1 MKKLEILFRYCKPVF
16 LTGLIFG
23 FCISQVCAQ
32 ETQQIQEAK
41 ENYSF
46 LEQPAKKISLDFKDA
61 SLKDIL
67 KALSIQAGVN
77 FIASQEIEDRTVT
90 LYFDKISVKEAM
102 DKLFKANNLDYEYDE
117 VAKIILVKKE
127 EPRIE
132 TITKIFPLK
141 YARVSNS
148 PIQAEINQNL
158 RKEGG
163 GESGGVG
170 ITAIIGKLLS
180 EKGSII
186 EDPRTNSIIVTDF
199 PNRFNAITEAIKEL
213 DVPVPQVMLEVEM
226 LDVSKQLVDKLGF
239 DFGAN
244 PITLILPGEFAH
256 EGMRFFI
263 GSLTRRENSKIDDSG
278 VQGSVILGTTYGG
291 LLDLLRQRT
300 DTKYLARPR
309 ILTLNNETAEIK
321 IEANSLIGLEPEL
334 GGEYSDKV
342 TGYETER
349 ETTGISLR
357 VTPQINTE
365 TGEITMF
372 IYPRVREARDSAV
385 QPETPMAGQTA
396 YQDVEE
402 RGTKAVVKVRDGET
416 IIAGGLIHG
425 KKIETFSKVPL
436 LGDIPFLG
444 ALFKHKNKEKDIERE
459 LLVFITP
466 HIIRDTGLYPASSIS
481 AILSSREQ
489 EMPSREA
496 RARSLSIERALDNLE

>member
-1 MKKLEILFRYCKPVF
+1 VKKLEILFRYWKPVF

-32 ETQQIQEAK
+32 EAQQAQEAK

-90 LYFDKISVKEAM
+90 LYLDKVSVKEAM
-102 DKLFKANNLDYEYDE
+102 DKLFKANNLDYEYDQ

-158 RKEGG
+158 RKEDD
-163 GESGGVG
+163 GESGGAG
-170 ITAIIGKLLS
+170 IAAIIGKLLS

-199 PNRFNAITEAIKEL
+199 PNRFNTIMEAIKEL

-239 DFGAN
+239 DFGTN
-244 PITLILPGEFAH
+244 PITLMLPGEFAH
-256 EGMRFFI
+256 RGARFFI
-263 GSLTRRENSKIDDSG
+263 GSLTRRESSKIDDSG
-278 VQGSVILGTTYGG
+278 AQGSVIFGTTYGG

-300 DTKYLARPR
+300 DTRYLARPR

-334 GGEYSDKV
+334 GGEYNDEV
-342 TGYETER
+342 TGYTTER
-349 ETTGISLR
+349 DITGISLR

-385 QPETPMAGQTA
+385 QPEIPMMGQTT

-416 IIAGGLIHG
+416 IIAGGLIHNN
-425 KKIETFSKVPL
+425 KTETLSKVPL

-444 ALFKHKNKEKDIERE
+444 ALFRHKNKEKDIERE

-466 HIIRDTGLYPASSIS
+466 HIIKDTGLWPAPSIN

-489 EMPSREA
+489 DVPSKEVRL
-496 RARSLSIERALDNLE
+496 LSIEKALDSFK